1 MVLLRYAKALLSC
14 LIFCSILPVFAT
26 VQEMEVIYTSELA
39 NTRHPLVGYWF
50 ITPETLEGDVY
61 LKQLEEY
68 ARTTPYTLIFLTA
81 RNGVDFYDVET
92 MHPVF
97 ERLVAKAD
105 SLNIGIG
112 LQVWHARNYTEEN
125 CSRTIVETETRLN
138 ANGTAVCSNKPH
150 HVRTVKPFKQEL
162 LRAYAFQKCGTD
174 TYKPGSLHEITR
186 CCVQKGDVD
195 RFQIE
200 INAGEELAGYDV
212 YVMSEIYYEW
222 PTLFADYTLD
232 SYYRVLKA

>member
-138 ANGTAVCSNKPH
+138 ANVLPCAATS
-150 HVRTVKPFKQEL
+150 R
-162 LRAYAFQKCGTD
+162 
-174 TYKPGSLHEITR
+174 I
-186 CCVQKGDVD
+186 
-195 RFQIE
+195 
-200 INAGEELAGYDV
+200 
-212 YVMSEIYYEW
+212 MSE
-222 PTLFADYTLD
+222 
-232 SYYRVLKA
+232 R